1 MKKINNK
8 GFSLVE
14 LIVVIAIMAVL
25 IGVLAPQFMKYVEK
39 SRESTDIQNLDTCV
53 SAVRTYYADKDN
65 VPDTVTIE
73 GTKGG
78 KLAGNDTGNAALKD
92 GGCADSVVKGAW
104 TGKISATINMT
115 TGAVTYSGT
124 AKHYKANSDSSGF
137 EAVTS
142 TSSTSPSAT
151 NPPAQGE

>member
-53 SAVRTYYADKDN
+53 SAVRTYYADKDT
-65 VPDTVTIE
+65 VPAKVTVS
-73 GTKGG
+73 GKKND
-78 KLAGNDTGNAALKD
+78 KLAGSDSNAALTD
-92 GGCADSVVKGAW
+92 GGCANSIVKGDWGDA
-104 TGKISATINMT
+104 GISAEIDMKS
-115 TGAVTYSGT
+115 GAVTYSGT
-124 AKHYKANSDSSGF
+124 ATYYKADTDKGF
-137 EAVTS
+137 VAVT
-142 TSSTSPSAT
+142 
-151 NPPAQGE
+151 PAAGD

>member
-39 SRESTDIQNLDTCV
+39 SRESTDIQNLDTCI

-65 VPDTVTIE
+65 VPDKVKISGKKDE
-73 GTKGG
+73 
-78 KLAGNDTGNAALKD
+78 KLAGDATALAD
-92 GGCADSVVKGAW
+92 GGCANSVVKGAW
-104 TGKISATINMT
+104 TGDGISAEIDMT
-115 TGAVTYSGT
+115 TGAVTYTGE
-124 AKHYKANSDSSGF
+124 AKHYKAKNDKSGF
-137 EAVTS
+137 EAKT
-142 TSSTSPSAT
+142 TTTSPSPSPT
-151 NPPAQGE
+151 TPPAQGN